1 MKAKLKYALPLIVTF
16 CFLEA
21 AFEID
26 TDNIKN
32 TWEDEYDIY
41 VPSNNSTKLVL
52 AVDHFTDA
60 TLPDVAFFQ
69 RDHVGGSTTILL
81 PAGGTIF
88 LSPPRLYIAYCSL
101 LI

>member
-1 MKAKLKYALPLIVTF
+1 MKAKLKYALPLIFTF

-32 TWEDEYDIY
+32 TREDEYDIY
-41 VPSNNSTKLVL
+41 VPANNSTKLVL
-52 AVDHFTDA
+52 AEHTTGVA
-60 TLPDVAFFQ
+60 TLPDIVFFQ
-69 RDHVGGSTTILL
+69 RDHVRGSTAILL
-81 PAGGTIF
+81 PGGTIF
-88 LSPPRLYIAYCSL
+88 LSPPRLYITFCSM